1 MFLRWL
7 VGGLAIALLVGAPPL
22 RAQRQPQQRPL
33 GPQPDVE
40 LRVAPFFDG
49 FYANPDGTIT
59 FSFGYSNLNRE
70 ETVEIPLGPD
80 NFIEPKE
87 FDGRQPT
94 SFPPVVPDA
103 PDGGRGRPDRRDRER
118 GVFTVTVP
126 AGFTGDVVW
135 TLRHRGQ
142 TYSVPGRAKNSAYS
156 LRWPMAMGSI
166 PPLLRF
172 TQAGPAGRGPTGI
185 DGGPMQASVGAPLSI
200 SVSIVDDS
208 KREKE
213 PIEVK
218 APGANPKA
226 GDQRDLV
233 QALRPGSGHLRA
245 RQAADPGAARHGDD
259 VGDLQAAGRIRDP
272 RARRQLRTRRHVG
285 RQPVLLDERLHEGR
299 RETLDPPETRVV
311 TYAVGPLAH
320 AQRVWRATT

>member
-1 MFLRWL
+1 VVLRWL
-7 VGGLAIALLVGAPPL
+7 VSSLAIALVVVVGGLPL

-49 FYANPDGTIT
+49 FYTNPDGTIT
-59 FSFGYSNLNRE
+59 FSFGYSNLNRQ

-80 NFIEPKE
+80 NVIQPKE

-94 SFPPVVPDA
+94 SFPPVVADA
-103 PDGGRGRPDRRDRER
+103 ADDGGAAAGRGRPGRRDRER

-142 TYSVPGRAKNSAYS
+142 TYSVPARAKNSAYS
-156 LRWPMAMGSI
+156 LRWPMAMGSM

-172 TQAGPAGRGPTGI
+172 RADGPAGRGPSGI
-185 DGGPMQASVGAPLSI
+185 DAGPLQASVGTPLPI
-200 SVSIVDDS
+200 NISIVDDS

-226 GDQRDLV
+226 
-233 QALRPGSGHLRA
+233 ALNVTWYKHAGPGPVTFAPAKQPIPELQGTAATSATFKQPGEYVIRVRADNFGRVDTSAGNQCCWTNGYMKVSVRP
-245 RQAADPGAARHGDD
+245 
-259 VGDLQAAGRIRDP
+259 
-272 RARRQLRTRRHVG
+272 
-285 RQPVLLDERLHEGR
+285 
-299 RETLDPPETRVV
+299 
-311 TYAVGPLAH
+311 
-320 AQRVWRATT
+320 